1 MSLLCPHLIH
11 LWRPWQGIGKSPRR
25 QVALKRHS
33 TQGTEISLD
42 DIDAEFARD
51 NHCLTLC
58 MYILCIYNVARASGN
73 AQCACSCIYYAC
85 TCTYVHVH
93 IPNVLVILYGRSA
106 AIFPT
111 DTQISRFPHYDS
123 RIQSRVTHTR
133 PKCLVQQPHIL
144 GQNVVY
150 LSTVYTSSSER
161 ASRGPTMKDTY
172 LSRCLWCVRC
182 LRQGIP
188 WRQDPQNSHFRVART
203 REVLGTRRWWR
214 LRVDAG
220 HKAKSMPLCA
230 CVCVC
235 VGMEFVYTYTQC
247 IHTQV
252 CVCVC
257 VCVCIYVCVVYTQN
271 TESGATACIN
281 SRPSTSTSAA
291 TSHGYSI
298 ITANGTLMF
307 LRWPPRG
314 VYNC

>member
-150 LSTVYTSSSER
+150 LSTVRAGIAGQLSSLKKLPCSTHTDPSILG
-161 ASRGPTMKDTY
+161 AS
-172 LSRCLWCVRC
+172 
-182 LRQGIP
+182 
-188 WRQDPQNSHFRVART
+188 VA
-203 REVLGTRRWWR
+203 
-214 LRVDAG
+214 
-220 HKAKSMPLCA
+220 SPLHVSQA
-230 CVCVC
+230 CN
-235 VGMEFVYTYTQC
+235 VGGF
-247 IHTQV
+247 TQV
-252 CVCVC
+252 C
-257 VCVCIYVCVVYTQN
+257 
-271 TESGATACIN
+271 
-281 SRPSTSTSAA
+281 
-291 TSHGYSI
+291 
-298 ITANGTLMF
+298 
-307 LRWPPRG
+307 RWDLHK
-314 VYNC
+314 

>member
-33 TQGTEISLD
+33 THGTEISLD

-123 RIQSRVTHTR
+123 RIQSSRFRRAAFYNGLKSKVGLAAAKTAAMRINLNIDGCGVVAPPVHSSLR
-133 PKCLVQQPHIL
+133 APHL
-144 GQNVVY
+144 LAN
-150 LSTVYTSSSER
+150 LLAHLPLPR
-161 ASRGPTMKDTY
+161 AA
-172 LSRCLWCVRC
+172 
-182 LRQGIP
+182 
-188 WRQDPQNSHFRVART
+188 H
-203 REVLGTRRWWR
+203 
-214 LRVDAG
+214 
-220 HKAKSMPLCA
+220 
-230 CVCVC
+230 
-235 VGMEFVYTYTQC
+235 
-247 IHTQV
+247 
-252 CVCVC
+252 
-257 VCVCIYVCVVYTQN
+257 
-271 TESGATACIN
+271 
-281 SRPSTSTSAA
+281 
-291 TSHGYSI
+291 
-298 ITANGTLMF
+298 
-307 LRWPPRG
+307 
-314 VYNC
+314 

>member
-1 MSLLCPHLIH
+1 MFGVCGRAFRGGRIRKIH
-11 LWRPWQGIGKSPRR
+11 
-25 QVALKRHS
+25 
-33 TQGTEISLD
+33 IS
-42 DIDAEFARD
+42 EWPGRAR
-51 NHCLTLC
+51 CW
-58 MYILCIYNVARASGN
+58 A
-73 AQCACSCIYYAC
+73 
-85 TCTYVHVH
+85 
-93 IPNVLVILYGRSA
+93 
-106 AIFPT
+106 
-111 DTQISRFPHYDS
+111 
-123 RIQSRVTHTR
+123 
-133 PKCLVQQPHIL
+133 
-144 GQNVVY
+144 
-150 LSTVYTSSSER
+150 
-161 ASRGPTMKDTY
+161 
-172 LSRCLWCVRC
+172 
-182 LRQGIP
+182 
-188 WRQDPQNSHFRVART
+188 
-203 REVLGTRRWWR
+203 TRRWWR

-307 LRWPPRG
+307 LRWPRVLMNSMKLDETWRMKPPPRQCVSG
-314 VYNC
+314 VSHMYTLEYCSK

>member
-203 REVLGTRRWWR
+203 REVLGNSTVVAVASGCRTQSKIY
-214 LRVDAG
+214 A
-220 HKAKSMPLCA
+220 A
-230 CVCVC
+230 VCVC
-235 VGMEFVYTYTQC
+235 VRMCRYGVCVYIHPVYTYTS
-247 IHTQV
+247 V

-257 VCVCIYVCVVYTQN
+257 VCMHLCVCCVYTK
-271 TESGATACIN
+271 
-281 SRPSTSTSAA
+281 
-291 TSHGYSI
+291 HGEWRH
-298 ITANGTLMF
+298 GLHQQ
-307 LRWPPRG
+307 
-314 VYNC
+314 

>member
-11 LWRPWQGIGKSPRR
+11 LWCPWQGIGKSPRR

-33 TQGTEISLD
+33 THGTEISLD

-203 REVLGTRRWWR
+203 REVLGNSTVVAVASAMQDTRTENKR
-214 LRVDAG
+214 LQQE
-220 HKAKSMPLCA
+220 
-230 CVCVC
+230 VCVHRQEIASLRTHMSALELEAELRDFWHKEFKEVRY
-235 VGMEFVYTYTQC
+235 VGNDTFVVAYT
-247 IHTQV
+247 
-252 CVCVC
+252 
-257 VCVCIYVCVVYTQN
+257 
-271 TESGATACIN
+271 
-281 SRPSTSTSAA
+281 
-291 TSHGYSI
+291 
-298 ITANGTLMF
+298 
-307 LRWPPRG
+307 LRL
-314 VYNC
+314 

>member
-33 TQGTEISLD
+33 THGTEISLD

-133 PKCLVQQPHIL
+133 PKCL
-144 GQNVVY
+144 
-150 LSTVYTSSSER
+150 
-161 ASRGPTMKDTY
+161 A
-172 LSRCLWCVRC
+172 
-182 LRQGIP
+182 
-188 WRQDPQNSHFRVART
+188 
-203 REVLGTRRWWR
+203 
-214 LRVDAG
+214 
-220 HKAKSMPLCA
+220 
-230 CVCVC
+230 
-235 VGMEFVYTYTQC
+235 
-247 IHTQV
+247 
-252 CVCVC
+252 
-257 VCVCIYVCVVYTQN
+257 
-271 TESGATACIN
+271 
-281 SRPSTSTSAA
+281 AA
-291 TSHGYSI
+291 THFG
-298 ITANGTLMF
+298 ANRRLLVHRQSGHPEAPPYHLAHPAP
-307 LRWPPRG
+307 LRRL
-314 VYNC
+314 